1 MFTFFQDRNSSMLHL
16 KNQFFYIYQKNL
28 KSNIYL
34 KIGIRKIL
42 LNLPK
47 KEKSLKNN
55 WYIPKKPSIFLKKIT
70 QKTLKFPM
78 LTQTEN
84 SKNVPYLLVTYKNIF
99 HKQYKNLV

>member
-34 KIGIRKIL
+34 KIGIHKIL

-55 WYIPKKPSIFLKKIT
+55 
-70 QKTLKFPM
+70 
-78 LTQTEN
+78 
-84 SKNVPYLLVTYKNIF
+84 
-99 HKQYKNLV
+99 